1 MLFMSR
7 ELRLFV
13 FLCLATFVGLLAA
26 CGGSSNSNTASSGN
40 SGSGSGSSGSGSG
53 TGSASPGSGSGS
65 GSSSSFVSFTYSA
78 GANEIHAYGVNSN
91 GSLTAVSGSPFAF
104 SPAQNDKIATN
115 GSNLYAI
122 DSSFANID
130 IFSINKSTGALS
142 MAGTSSAL
150 TGDPGQG
157 DQAGG
162 LALDHTGSSLYVSV
176 GLSDEDSGINAFTV
190 GSASTVQEIKFL
202 STGAIAEPPLLFSSN
217 NQFAYSDLCTDRV
230 DGVFGYARASDGT
243 LTSINLANP
252 PGPTGPSG
260 VGFCPGPLAISA
272 KGYMAI
278 VWVPFALAS
287 SVPSN
292 QPFVVT
298 YTINSGG
305 TLTEVSNSQV
315 APASTSGVGG
325 SNSDNPIA
333 VGFDPSGSVL
343 ALAGNGGIQT
353 YSLNGSGML
362 TPVSAPLNAGVSFQN
377 VAWDNSSHVF
387 ATSSSQLYVYSS
399 TSGVLTPATGSPYA
413 GDQELTVL
421 PLQ

>member
-1 MLFMSR
+1 MSR

-13 FLCLATFVGLLAA
+13 FLCLVTFIGLFTA
-26 CGGSSNSNTASSGN
+26 CGGSSNSNTASTGN
-40 SGSGSGSSGSGSG
+40 NGSGSGSSGSSSG

-65 GSSSSFVSFTYSA
+65 GSSSSFVSYVYTA
-78 GANEIHAYGVNSN
+78 GASEIHAYGVNAN

-104 SPAQNDKIATN
+104 STAQNDRIATN

-130 IFSINKSTGALS
+130 IFSINRSTGSLL
-142 MAGTSSAL
+142 MAGTASAL
-150 TGDPGQG
+150 TGDPSQS
-157 DQAGG
+157 DQAAG

-176 GLSDEDSGINAFTV
+176 GLSDQDSGINAFAV
-190 GSASTVQEIKFL
+190 GSASTAQQIKFL
-202 STGAIAEPPLLFSSN
+202 STGAFTEPPVLFSPN
-217 NQFAYSDLCTDRV
+217 NQFAYSDLCTARV
-230 DGVFGYARASDGT
+230 AGVFGYARASDGT

-278 VWVPFALAS
+278 VWIPFAFAS

-298 YTINSGG
+298 YTINSDG
-305 TLTEVSNSQV
+305 TLTAVSNSQV
-315 APASTSGVGG
+315 APASTSSIG
-325 SNSDNPIA
+325 NSASFNAIA

-343 ALAGNGGIQT
+343 AVAGNGGIQT

-362 TPVSAPLNAGVSFQN
+362 TPVGAPLNAGVSFQN

-399 TSGVLTPATGSPYA
+399 TSGMLTPATGSPYA
-413 GDQELTVL
+413 GDQELAVL